1 MAAVDREI
9 PAEDSIKVVCR
20 FRPLNDSEERAGSK
34 FVVKFPQGQEE
45 NCISIGVSSDPK
57 RVTFHRFSAI
67 QLRNKKNERVHLGF
81 SSIAEEEN
89 FFFAEGKTLLFTRSF
104 LVDKVVS
111 RRLSS
116 SFRSH

>member
-45 NCISIGVSSDPK
+45 NCINIAVSLSLLCL
-57 RVTFHRFSAI
+57 TFHRFS
-67 QLRNKKNERVHLGF
+67 RNKK
-81 SSIAEEEN
+81 I
-89 FFFAEGKTLLFTRSF
+89 F
-104 LVDKVVS
+104 LNK
-111 RRLSS
+111 
-116 SFRSH
+116 